1 MRYEIWHM
9 ASLPGGNMQ
18 TLWQDLRYGA
28 RMLLKKPGL
37 TLIAVITL
45 ALGVGANTAIFSV
58 VNAVLLQPLPFRDSG
73 RLALL
78 WSTNSK
84 DGNPQQPHSFL
95 DFNDLKQQSG
105 SFSEIAAASSLWL
118 LVLSGGAEPEQIQG
132 QYVSAGLFPMLGVA
146 PQQGRVFLPE
156 EDQPNGAPAV
166 IISDSLWRR
175 YFGGDPGVVGKTL
188 KLNGNQFKIVGV
200 MPAGFQFLEKVDLWV
215 PAARNALVNSSRYV
229 RFLS

>member
-1 MRYEIWHM
+1 MM
-9 ASLPGGNMQ
+9 GKL
-18 TLWQDLRYGA
+18 LQDLRYGW
-28 RMLLKKPGL
+28 RMLIRHRAV
-37 TLIAVITL
+37 TAIAVITL
-45 ALGVGANTAIFSV
+45 ALGIGANTAIFSV
-58 VNAVLLQPLPFRDSG
+58 VNAVLLRPLPFRESD

-78 WSTNSK
+78 WSVNSK
-84 DGNPQQPHSFL
+84 DGNLQQPHSYL
-95 DFNDLKQQSG
+95 DFNDLRQQSG
-105 SFSEIAAASSLWL
+105 SFSEIAAATSLWL
-118 LVLSGGAEPEQIQG
+118 FVLSGGAEPEQIEG
-132 QYVSAGLFPMLGVA
+132 QYVSASLFPMLGVA

-156 EDQPNGAPAV
+156 EDQPSGAPAA